1 MTVAI
6 IYPFSN
12 KAPWLGAVNQDFM
25 EVVVEESED
34 KEYDYY
40 VQVLDPNIY
49 LHIGNLTKF
58 LLEKPKGKFGNT
70 KVVIYDGNN
79 RYAMVS
85 AHPQI
90 HECDYLG
97 CIDMIPTGTSVDLS
111 TLIACGHMN
120 DRSMRTYHVWTE
132 LPSYKCELAEDN
144 KWTLVTAFF
153 DLTVENDVTSASRS
167 RDFYYKT
174 AVSTL
179 ALNQN
184 LVIYTDPV
192 NYDAIYEIRDRYGL
206 LAKTKFK
213 VQNFS
218 DFPLYQYK
226 ERIIE
231 NRKKI
236 PSVDPRNNP
245 SYYLLCMARY
255 AMLKETITENYFQS
269 THFAWINFNIQ
280 TMGLRN
286 VELLDDCLSVYRD
299 RFSTVYIGYIPEP
312 EIRNSF
318 EFIRTGRCSMCSGF
332 FTGSGEYMYKVCD
345 LIEKRFLHYLDL
357 GYGHADEQLY
367 SPVYFDH
374 PELFEVYF
382 GDYHQMITNYTR
394 CYENPHPT
402 IHFVIPG
409 TFNDCKNALCAKACE
424 SIYKGMR
431 SNYYKLNP
439 GDHIN
444 LLHRWYV
451 SAWYCDQIMICS
463 FIINQFKALM
473 VDKDHYPVIKNNIRS
488 IISFTDFH
496 RLKDPHLRTKNVVS
510 DAKYEL
516 NSYDP
521 DHNIYIIYG
530 DFPLTPQVFIT
541 DNPVLRPLSLK

>member
-1 MTVAI
+1 MKVCI
-6 IYPFSN
+6 IYPHTT
-12 KAPWLGAVNQDFM
+12 KAPWLGAITDDSIT
-25 EVVVEESED
+25 VVTTEAETD
-34 KEYDYY
+34 YDYY
-40 VQVLDPNIY
+40 VQIMDPHVY
-49 LHIGNLTKF
+49 VHIPNLNKF
-58 LLEKPKGKFGNT
+58 LLEGPQGKFGNS
-70 KVVIYDGNN
+70 KMVIFDYKN

-97 CIDMIPTGTSVDLS
+97 CIDMVPTGTSVNLN
-111 TLIACGHMN
+111 TLIACGNMN
-120 DRSMRTYHVWTE
+120 TRAMRTYHIWTE
-132 LPSYKCELAEDN
+132 LPYHCDLAEDN
-144 KWTLVTAFF
+144 KWTLVTGFF
-153 DLTVENDVTSASRS
+153 DLTLENDVTPSSRS
-167 RDFYYKT
+167 REFYYKT
-174 AVSTL
+174 AISTL

-184 LVIYTDPV
+184 LVIYTDPA
-192 NYDAIYEIRDRYGL
+192 NYDAIYEIRTRYGL
-206 LAKTKFK
+206 LPKTKFV

-218 DFPLYQYK
+218 DFPLYQHK

-236 PSVDPRNNP
+236 PSIDPRNNP

-255 AMLKETITENYFQS
+255 AMLKATIKDNYFQS

-286 VELLDDCLSVYRD
+286 VELLDDCLSQYRD
-299 RFSTVYIGYIPEP
+299 RFSTVYIGYISEP
-312 EIRNSF
+312 DVRNNF

-332 FTGSGEYMYKVCD
+332 FTGSTEYMYKVCD
-345 LIEKRFLHYLDL
+345 LIEQKFVHYLEL

-382 GDYHQMITNYTR
+382 GDYHQMITNYVR

-424 SIYKGMR
+424 TIYKGMR

-439 GDHIN
+439 TDLVN
-444 LLHRWYV
+444 LLHRWYA
-451 SAWYCDQIMICS
+451 SAWYTDQMMICT

-473 VDKDHYPVIKNNIRS
+473 TDKDHYPVIKNNIHA
-488 IISFTDFH
+488 IIRFTDFH
-496 RLKDPHLRTKNVVS
+496 RLKDPNLKCKNLVT

-516 NSYDP
+516 NNYDP
-521 DHNIYIIYG
+521 DHNIYIVYG
-530 DFPLTPQVFIT
+530 DVPLTPQVFIT
-541 DNPVLRPLSLK
+541 ENPVLRPLSLK